1 MQQVIDLI
9 PFLDLAITAFV
20 VFFMFVGW
28 KQGLPRMLMAVGAL
42 YTGFLLASVYY
53 HLFAGVLANMLK
65 DRAAMTFD
73 LISFLMI
80 QAVVSALMLALLLNL
95 FGHIEVKGRAII
107 FGKLGG
113 LLAGLVVG
121 AFVVGSLVN
130 LLRVPTVSYT
140 EKMNDT
146 VNLPVVQVF
155 NNSYERSAL
164 APNIVKAAPFVIRT
178 VSPFLPPK
186 ERAKGAVPL
195 LQSMLTNTSTN
206 STSK

>member
-9 PFLDLAITAFV
+9 PFLDLTITAFV
-20 VFFMFVGW
+20 LFFMYVGW
-28 KQGLPRMLMAVGAL
+28 KQGLPRMLITVGAL

-53 HLFAGVLANMLK
+53 HLFAVVLANMLK
-65 DRAAMTFD
+65 DRADLTFD
-73 LISFLMI
+73 LISFVMLD
-80 QAVVSALMLALLLNL
+80 AVISGLVLALLLNL
-95 FGHIEVKGRAII
+95 FGHIEIKGRAVI

-113 LLAGLVVG
+113 LLAGLVAG
-121 AFVVGSLVN
+121 AFIIGSLVT
-130 LLRVPTVSYT
+130 LLRVPTTSYA

-155 NNSYERSAL
+155 NNSYNRSAI

-186 ERAKGAVPL
+186 ERTKGAVPL
-195 LQSMLTNTSTN
+195 LQSMLNTNN
-206 STSK
+206 H

>member
-1 MQQVIDLI
+1 MQQVIDFI
-9 PFLDLAITAFV
+9 PFLDLTIAAFV
-20 VFFMFVGW
+20 VFFMYVGW
-28 KQGLPRMLMAVGAL
+28 KQGLPRMVITIGAL

-53 HLFAGVLANMLK
+53 HLFAGVLAGMLK
-65 DRAAMTFD
+65 DRADMTFD

-80 QAVVSALMLALLLNL
+80 DAVVSALMLALMLNL
-95 FGHIEVKGRAII
+95 FGHIEIKGRATI
-107 FGKLGG
+107 FGKVGG

-121 AFVVGSLVN
+121 AFVVGSLVT
-130 LLRVPTVSYT
+130 LLRVPTTSYA

-155 NNSYERSAL
+155 NNSYNRSAL
-164 APNIVKAAPFVIRT
+164 APNIVKAAPFVIRS

-195 LQSMLTNTSTN
+195 LQSMLTTTNTS
-206 STSK
+206 K

>member
-9 PFLDLAITAFV
+9 PFLDLTITAFV
-20 VFFMFVGW
+20 LFFMYVGW
-28 KQGLPRMLMAVGAL
+28 KQGLPRMLITVGAL

-53 HLFAGVLANMLK
+53 HLFAVVLANMLK
-65 DRAAMTFD
+65 DRADLTFD
-73 LISFLMI
+73 LISFVMLD
-80 QAVVSALMLALLLNL
+80 AVISGLVLALLLNL
-95 FGHIEVKGRAII
+95 FGHIEIKGRAVI

-113 LLAGLVVG
+113 LLAGLVAG
-121 AFVVGSLVN
+121 AFIIGSLVT
-130 LLRVPTVSYT
+130 LLRVPTTSYA

-155 NNSYERSAL
+155 NNSYNRSAL

-186 ERAKGAVPL
+186 ERSKGAVPL
-195 LQSMLTNTSTN
+195 LQSMLTVNN
-206 STSK
+206 K

>member
-9 PFLDLAITAFV
+9 PFLDLTITAFV
-20 VFFMFVGW
+20 LFFMYVGW
-28 KQGLPRMLMAVGAL
+28 KQGLPRMLITVGAL

-53 HLFAGVLANMLK
+53 HLFAVVLANMLK
-65 DRAAMTFD
+65 DRADLTFD
-73 LISFLMI
+73 LISFVMLD
-80 QAVVSALMLALLLNL
+80 AVISGLMLALLLNL
-95 FGHIEVKGRAII
+95 FGHLEIKGRAVI

-113 LLAGLVVG
+113 LLAGLVAG
-121 AFVVGSLVN
+121 AFIIGSLVT
-130 LLRVPTVSYT
+130 LLRVPTTSYA

-155 NNSYERSAL
+155 NNSYNRSAI

-186 ERAKGAVPL
+186 ERTKGAVPL
-195 LQSMLTNTSTN
+195 LQSMLNTNN
-206 STSK
+206 H

>member
-9 PFLDLAITAFV
+9 PFLDLTITAFV
-20 VFFMFVGW
+20 LFFMYVGW
-28 KQGLPRMLMAVGAL
+28 KQGLPRMLITVGAL

-53 HLFAGVLANMLK
+53 HLFAVVLANMLK
-65 DRAAMTFD
+65 DRADLTFD
-73 LISFLMI
+73 LISFVMLD
-80 QAVVSALMLALLLNL
+80 AVISGLMLALLLNL
-95 FGHIEVKGRAII
+95 FGHLEIKGRAVI

-113 LLAGLVVG
+113 LLAGLVAG
-121 AFVVGSLVN
+121 AFIIGSLVT
-130 LLRVPTVSYT
+130 LLRVPTTSYA

-155 NNSYERSAL
+155 NNSYNRSAI

-186 ERAKGAVPL
+186 ERNKGAVPL
-195 LQSMLTNTSTN
+195 LQSMLNTNN
-206 STSK
+206 H